1 MIVANGWE
9 KGVILD
15 PKQGNPKLE
24 KDLAAFP
31 LPSRTSGQT
40 APVFLGGSD
49 LGIAAK
55 SKNQDLPSTGKL
67 LAGTNSPDPDGHR
80 RRVIPNSTTLPDLH
94 ADDPTCRF

>member
-15 PKQGNPKLE
+15 PKEGDPKLE
-24 KDLAAFP
+24 KDLAVFP

-55 SKNQDLPSTGKL
+55 SKSQDLALS
-67 LAGTNSPDPDGHR
+67 GT
-80 RRVIPNSTTLPDLH
+80 RRVSCVPRVPLP
-94 ADDPTCRF
+94 C